1 MMNKINK
8 KQWMKILFTI
18 HCLLFTGMMLTS
30 CVDTNVLPAD
40 KTIEEDFWK
49 TKADVE
55 LMVVGTYK
63 KMVTADVLN
72 RLMVWGEMRSDEV
85 IVNETPTGT
94 IPSALQEVMAAD
106 IQTTNT
112 FTDWASLYS
121 VINYCNIVLS
131 HAEQVLQI
139 DPSYTDGDY
148 MIDRSQMLALR
159 ALCYFYLV
167 RAYRDVPF
175 CTEGF
180 TASSQELEVPQQ
192 SPLTILSACIDDL
205 KEVQADGLQP
215 DGFNDW
221 RRVGYFTQDG
231 IRALLADMYL
241 WRGSMTHSTDDYI
254 RAVECCQQVIAS
266 KQEKYPKDPLDP
278 EASNYPLV
286 AGDKAY
292 GTVFVQ
298 GNSQEAI
305 LELQLDGSNNSNN
318 TVCQFYY
325 LYAKNASHGYLYAS
339 PMFSSTGQTQVY
351 HTDKDYRYWQNT
363 YDVGNTQLTNFDVR
377 KMVSQQ
383 TSSVNPIASPSA
395 YKRADEQRTFG
406 DYNQNWI
413 VYRLSDVMLMEA
425 EARIAIA
432 TGNDELQLRQAFELI
447 KEVNN
452 RSLALKGD
460 SLKYANYASQESMEA
475 LVLEE
480 RQRELCFEG
489 KRWFDLLRYNYRH
502 ITPADPSR
510 TMAEISAAG
519 EDFPHNDDTMLSLM
533 ARKYEAM
540 GNGAG
545 VIAKMRTE
553 PTLYWPISTSEL
565 KVNKNLKQNPAYGAG
580 NLYQKNY

>member
-1 MMNKINK
+1 MITKINK
-8 KQWMKILFTI
+8 RQRLIYLSFI
-18 HCLLFTGMMLTS
+18 ICHLSFSVALTS

-63 KMVTADVLN
+63 KMVSADVLN
-72 RLMVWGEMRSDEV
+72 RLMLWGEVRSDEV
-85 IVNETPTGT
+85 IVNESPTGT
-94 IPSALQEVMAAD
+94 IPSALQEVVAAD

-131 HAEQVLQI
+131 HAEQVLKT

-148 MIDRSQMLALR
+148 KIDRSQMLALR

-167 RAYRDVPF
+167 RAYRDVPY

-180 TASSQELEVPQQ
+180 TASSQELEVTQQ
-192 SPLTILSACIDDL
+192 APLTILSACIDDL
-205 KEVQADGLQP
+205 NEVQADGLQP

-254 RAVECCQQVIAS
+254 HAVECCQQIIAS
-266 KQEKYPKDPLDP
+266 KMEKYPKDPLDT

-318 TVCQFYY
+318 TVCQFFY

-339 PMFSSTGQTQVY
+339 PIFSSIGQTQVY

-395 YKRADEQRTFG
+395 YKRADEQRAFG

-425 EARIAIA
+425 EARVAMA
-432 TGNDELQLRQAFELI
+432 TNNDEPQLRQAFELI
-447 KEVNN
+447 REVNN
-452 RSLALKGD
+452 RSLAQKGD
-460 SLKYANYASQESMEA
+460 SLKYANYASQKSMEE

-480 RQRELCFEG
+480 RQRELCYEG
-489 KRWFDLLRYNYRH
+489 KRWFDLMRYNYRH

-510 TMAEISAAG
+510 TMADISASG
-519 EDFPHNDDTMLSLM
+519 ENFPRNDDTMLSLM
-533 ARKYEAM
+533 ARKYEAT

-553 PTLYWPISTSEL
+553 PTLYWPVSTSEL
-565 KVNKNLKQNPAYGAG
+565 KVNKNLKQNPAYGADD
-580 NLYQKNY
+580 LYQKNY